1 MMYHTK
7 KLYYSDPFLLQCD
20 AEIVEIRNGNEIC
33 LDQTV
38 AYPEGG
44 GQVSDIGTFFIDDLC
59 IPFFDVKK
67 GYGRVFSVKDFP
79 TVNVDTPVYH
89 TVSEDAISVFS
100 VGQRIKMKIDVKRRI
115 GATIHHSALHLAL
128 MVVSEIRGDLYSK
141 IKGCSITDINAR
153 VDFSLLEKFSENELS
168 VLNENLNNLIAESVP
183 VVVFPYEGEK
193 EAWFWKCKDY
203 ICPCGGTHI
212 TNTSQVGHI
221 TAKRKGIG
229 KGAERLIVIVDNPVL
244 SEKYYHYM
252 TE

>member
-89 TVSEDAISVFS
+89 AVSEDTISVFS

-128 MVVSEIRGDLYSK
+128 MAVSEIRGDVYSK
-141 IKGCSITDINAR
+141 IKGCSITDVNAR
-153 VDFSLLEKFSENELS
+153 VDFSLLEKFSESELS

-183 VVVFPYEGEK
+183 VAVFPYE
-193 EAWFWKCKDY
+193 
-203 ICPCGGTHI
+203 CPCGGTHI

-221 TAKRKGIG
+221 AAKRKGIG
-229 KGAERLIVIVDNPVL
+229 KGAERLIVIVDNPLL
-244 SEKYYHYM
+244 SEKYYHYI